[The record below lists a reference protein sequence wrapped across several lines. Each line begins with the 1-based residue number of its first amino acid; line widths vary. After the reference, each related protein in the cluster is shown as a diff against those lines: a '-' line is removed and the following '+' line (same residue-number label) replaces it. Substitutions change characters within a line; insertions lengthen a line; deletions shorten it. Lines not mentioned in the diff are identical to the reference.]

1 MPAAVALPILPILA
15 DESAVPLV
23 STARAAEPLR
33 PARGDQCSVALL
45 LRPVLVHEF
54 RHRQTLLKLSPF
66 GIMAPGVSAVM
77 APLETMD
84 FGVRTGSRMRD
95 FSSFCNVRF

>member
-1 MPAAVALPILPILA
+1 MCCMLDVS
-15 DESAVPLV
+15 ESGYRSWKLGGKPHHKRLTDTQMLV
-23 STARAAEPLR
+23 
-33 PARGDQCSVALL
+33 
-45 LRPVLVHEF
+45 
-54 RHRQTLLKLSPF
+54 SPF
-66 GIMAPGVSAVM
+66 GTMAPRIFGVM